1 MKSEDIKSK
10 KNGASRAPIDR
21 QLHLTCLLSELRPSV
36 SDFPSYLLNAVYF
49 SLLTN
54 NLKTVIKKMFIEY
67 TLYFAN
73 QYFLPCPSFCSWI
86 SLLSGVNTFEA
97 ESKANTE
104 L

>member
-1 MKSEDIKSK
+1 
-10 KNGASRAPIDR
+10 
-21 QLHLTCLLSELRPSV
+21 
-36 SDFPSYLLNAVYF
+36 
-49 SLLTN
+49 
-54 NLKTVIKKMFIEY
+54 MFIEY
-67 TLYFAN
+67 MLYFAN